1 MKRLAFSLSLIAALT
16 AAPFARGAATSD
28 DEVAAG
34 NVARGVAGAFGN
46 DGFKLRDGNWAGT
59 IAPGK
64 PQILQVNL
72 YAGNQYWF
80 TLGTGPAGKKLAV
93 SIFDENGKPLPTEPY
108 QDASVAA
115 AGFAPQ
121 ASGPYYVRVEVVE
134 GASSAFC
141 LIYSYK

>member
-1 MKRLAFSLSLIAALT
+1 MKRLTIPLILSVAL
-16 AAPFARGAATSD
+16 AMASFARNASTD
-28 DEVAAG
+28 DEVAAR
-34 NVARGVAGAFGN
+34 NTALGVAGAFGN

-80 TLGTGPAGKKLAV
+80 TLGVTPAGKKLAV
-93 SIFDENGKPLPTEPY
+93 SLYDETGKPLETESY
-108 QDASVAA
+108 QDVSVAA

-121 ASGPYYVRVEVVE
+121 ASGPYYVKVEVVD
-134 GASSAFC
+134 GASTAFC

>member
-1 MKRLAFSLSLIAALT
+1 MKRLAIPLILIMALAMT
-16 AAPFARGAATSD
+16 SFAQQATTN
-28 DEVAAG
+28 DEVS
-34 NVARGVAGAFGN
+34 ARKQALNLAGAFGN

-80 TLGTGPAGKKLAV
+80 TLGATAAGKKLAV
-93 SIFDENGKPLPTEPY
+93 SVYDETGKPLETEVY
-108 QDASVAA
+108 QDTSVAA

-121 ASGPYYVRVEVVE
+121 ASGPYYIRVEVVE
-134 GASSAFC
+134 GAPTAFC